1 MLKTGIKR
9 FYKAVAVKHESHGFT
24 LLLDG
29 KAVKTPAGRPFL
41 APTRALADA
50 IAEEWR
56 AQDADI
62 VPDTMPLTKALNTAL
77 DRVASHRAEI
87 IEDLAKYAGSDL
99 LCYRAA
105 EPVELVRRQR
115 GTWDPW
121 LAWAAERF
129 GARLAT
135 ATGVAHIVQSP
146 EALARLKAA
155 MAAQDDAHLVALH
168 AGVTITGSGV
178 LGLAFATR
186 ALSPDEAFAA
196 AHIDEDYQAELWG
209 RDAEAERARARR
221 HDELRAARR
230 FIDLLAPADA
240 A

>member
-1 MLKTGIKR
+1 
-9 FYKAVAVKHESHGFT
+9 VAVKHESHGFT

-29 KAVKTPAGRPFL
+29 RPVKTPAGRPFI
-41 APTRALADA
+41 APTRALGEA

-56 AQDADI
+56 AQKEDI
-62 VPDTMPLTKALNTAL
+62 VPDTMPLTKALNTTL

-87 IEDLAKYAGSDL
+87 VDDLAKYAGTDL

-115 GTWDPW
+115 EMWDPW

-129 GARLAT
+129 GARLVV
-135 ATGVAHIVQSP
+135 ATGVTHVTQASDV
-146 EALARLKAA
+146 LARLREA
-155 MAAQDDAHLVALH
+155 MAAQDDHHLVALH
-168 AGVTITGSGV
+168 TSITITGSAV
-178 LGLAFATR
+178 LGLALATR
-186 ALSPDEAFAA
+186 ALAPDKAFAA
-196 AHIDEDYQAELWG
+196 AHVDEDYQAELWG

-221 HDELRAARR
+221 RDELRAARR
-230 FIDLLAPADA
+230 FIDLVALANA